1 MMKRI
6 LFLFTLVLTLA
17 FSQHSIAQEK
27 VSYTITAEAHALMC
41 PFLSPKLMDLLTKKG
56 AEAIYKDD
64 QLALHFYTSKTA
76 EMTDEL
82 ILKLVEEIG
91 YETRMFTIVRDYE

>member
-1 MMKRI
+1 
-6 LFLFTLVLTLA
+6 
-17 FSQHSIAQEK
+17 
-27 VSYTITAEAHALMC
+27 
-41 PFLSPKLMDLLTKKG
+41 
-56 AEAIYKDD
+56 
-64 QLALHFYTSKTA
+64 LHFYTSKTA